1 MLSPPPWVEAD
12 GDENLHPSAAKP
24 PRRKGLTA
32 SRSLDLL
39 GKFRSPHSHDREE
52 AKADRLTFDGAS
64 KDAPSSHKRSASE
77 APLSRISPAN
87 TSLVTARPLTPSLL
101 ESAVF
106 SVRPDCTTGTSDAQA
121 SLSALSSDGFPSVDA
136 AGLRAYAEK
145 RSDLNVSEY
154 LEHGPR
160 SVRQTPLE
168 PSGLTI
174 PAAIEVSPPQS
185 TPAGV
190 LLFARRGVSPSDSR
204 MSLAFSAT
212 SSSSA
217 TPSPS
222 TPAGLLDS
230 SPALTGQDS
239 YFTAVPGAT
248 SAGAFSGGFGHRLI
262 SLKEARQRESERSA
276 AARRKAATTTPPLEI
291 SLARENREGQPPS
304 RSRSKGE
311 SLSSRRGMPAPD
323 GLKSAGNAAVLE
335 APSAVIKPKRS
346 GFLRRMMGGGG
357 GGSSSSSAD
366 KTATSPDPSR
376 PSMSPSVSTL
386 CLSPTLSVSAS
397 RAADHATPTG
407 VPVPAAATTAKS
419 EALSQP
425 RISIQGTPERQEG
438 SDAILQ
444 LSTSTSPTLSLR
456 PVSTV
461 FSAGLPADFFAEPM
475 LAPVAVGSPSPTW
488 SWSHPSSPDSSLPPP
503 LGFSPSSGAPLDL
516 SVPRARSTTSPGASL
531 RASTHGAA
539 AIAAQR
545 AGGVYEAL
553 DMGGHSDAQG
563 RTVPLARFVALQDEF
578 DRAKSAWSAREQE
591 LEAQIRQLTMH
602 LSVREARQQP
612 LRASS
617 LGDPRQ

>member
-39 GKFRSPHSHDREE
+39 GKFRHPHSHDKEE
-52 AKADRLTFDGAS
+52 VKTDRLTFDGAP
-64 KDAPSSHKRSASE
+64 KDGPSSHKRSASE
-77 APLSRISPAN
+77 APLSRISPAS

-106 SVRPDCTTGTSDAQA
+106 SVRPDCTTSTNDAQA
-121 SLSALSSDGFPSVDA
+121 SFSASSSDGFPDEGA

-145 RSDLNVSEY
+145 QIDLDVSEY

-190 LLFARRGVSPSDSR
+190 LLFARRGVSPSDSK

-239 YFTAVPGAT
+239 YFTAVPGAAST
-248 SAGAFSGGFGHRLI
+248 GAFSGGFGHRLI

-276 AARRKAATTTPPLEI
+276 AARRKAATTPPLEI
-291 SLARENREGQPPS
+291 SLARENRDGQPS

-323 GLKSAGNAAVLE
+323 GLKSAGNAAVLD
-335 APSAVIKPKRS
+335 APSTVIKPKRS

-357 GGSSSSSAD
+357 GGSSSNAD

-386 CLSPTLSVSAS
+386 CISPTLSVSAS
-397 RAADHATPTG
+397 RAADHAAPIG
-407 VPVPAAATTAKS
+407 VPVPAGATTTAKY

-425 RISIQGTPERQEG
+425 RISIHGTPERQDG

-456 PVSTV
+456 PVSTA
-461 FSAGLPADFFAEPM
+461 FSAGLPADFLAEPM
-475 LAPVAVGSPSPTW
+475 LAPVAAGSPSPTW
-488 SWSHPSSPDSSLPPP
+488 SWSHPSSPDPSLSPP
-503 LGFSPSSGAPLDL
+503 LIFAPSSGAPLDL
-516 SVPRARSTTSPGASL
+516 SVPRARSTTGPGASL
-531 RASTHGAA
+531 RASTHGPAA
-539 AIAAQR
+539 AAAQR
-545 AGGVYEAL
+545 AGGVYEAF
-553 DMGGHSDAQG
+553 DMGGGLDAQH